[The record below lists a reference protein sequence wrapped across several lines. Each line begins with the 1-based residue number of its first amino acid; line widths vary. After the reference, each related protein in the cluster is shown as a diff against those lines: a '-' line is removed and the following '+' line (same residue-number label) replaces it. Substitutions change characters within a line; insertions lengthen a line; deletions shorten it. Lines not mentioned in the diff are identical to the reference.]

1 MQVDD
6 PVGAISVH
14 GVNGAWG
21 VLSLGLFADG
31 TYGEGWNGTH
41 WYKIGD
47 ALKWFDHALSTDEI
61 AKMATNLHLTPD
73 KIAETGVTGLFYG
86 NWSQFFAECIGVA
99 ANFIWVFASAYAF
112 FWVIEK
118 LIGNRVKPAVELQGL
133 DVPEMGVLGYINE
146 DPKTPEGHVSG
157 AGGAA
162 PGRAATRRSQALHRG
177 RGRRQPRR
185 SDDRLGNRVRT
196 QRQQAVAGLLGG
208 LSRHDDVQRQPL
220 PIPRGRRRSGQDE
233 PGAASQTVPANEIRQ
248 RSRRGGALTAWHE
261 TSRDRQGAGRRPL
274 PDGRGS
280 SPDNPRR
287 CRGLMILADATPAAT
302 EQALALPV
310 WAVLPFAL
318 LLLAVA
324 VMPLA
329 AEPFWRKNRNKA
341 LVAALL
347 AAPVVV
353 FLLCIGPATGWRSTD
368 ALLHEVG
375 QYGSFIILLA
385 SLYTISG
392 GIVLRGPTH
401 PSATANTLFLLGGA
415 VLANLI
421 GTTGASI
428 LLIRPV
434 LQLNRGRRYGA
445 HVPVFFIFIVS
456 NVGGLLTPLGDPPLF
471 LGFLNGVDFLWTL
484 TLLPQWLIAN
494 GVLLAVFCVW
504 DALSLRREP
513 RLTALEHRPTRPL
526 RLQGLYNV
534 VFLLGVAIAVLMQS
548 PKLGSLCGTWLSQF
562 VPCGPLTLV
571 SPWGE
576 ALMAAMALLSL
587 ALTPRA
593 VRRANEFS
601 LGRDR
606 RGRRAVRR
614 HLRHHDA
621 RPGVAREQG
630 PRFGL
635 TQPWEFFWL
644 SGRSRPSST
653 TRPPT

>member
-1 MQVDD
+1 M
-6 PVGAISVH
+6 
-14 GVNGAWG
+14 
-21 VLSLGLFADG
+21 
-31 TYGEGWNGTH
+31 
-41 WYKIGD
+41 
-47 ALKWFDHALSTDEI
+47 
-61 AKMATNLHLTPD
+61 
-73 KIAETGVTGLFYG
+73 
-86 NWSQFFAECIGVA
+86 
-99 ANFIWVFASAYAF
+99 
-112 FWVIEK
+112 
-118 LIGNRVKPAVELQGL
+118 
-133 DVPEMGVLGYINE
+133 
-146 DPKTPEGHVSG
+146 
-157 AGGAA
+157 
-162 PGRAATRRSQALHRG
+162 
-177 RGRRQPRR
+177 
-185 SDDRLGNRVRT
+185 
-196 QRQQAVAGLLGG
+196 
-208 LSRHDDVQRQPL
+208 
-220 PIPRGRRRSGQDE
+220 
-233 PGAASQTVPANEIRQ
+233 
-248 RSRRGGALTAWHE
+248 
-261 TSRDRQGAGRRPL
+261 
-274 PDGRGS
+274 
-280 SPDNPRR
+280 
-287 CRGLMILADATPAAT
+287 
-302 EQALALPV
+302 
-310 WAVLPFAL
+310 
-318 LLLAVA
+318 
-324 VMPLA
+324 
-329 AEPFWRKNRNKA
+329 
-341 LVAALL
+341 
-347 AAPVVV
+347 
-353 FLLCIGPATGWRSTD
+353 
-368 ALLHEVG
+368 
-375 QYGSFIILLA
+375 
-385 SLYTISG
+385 
-392 GIVLRGPTH
+392 
-401 PSATANTLFLLGGA
+401 FLLGGA

-601 LGRDR
+601 WGAIVEV
-606 RGRRAVRR
+606 AV
-614 HLRHHDA
+614 LFA
-621 RPGVAREQG
+621 GIFVTMTPALVWLREQG

-644 SGRSRPSST
+644 SGALSSVLDNAPTYVTFATLAAVPHGDFGWLAQNHPLLLQAVSLRVRLHGGQHLHRQRPQPDGPGGRGRGGGPHAVVLRLFAVQRPDPAAGVRTDHAVVFPSRMTEKRGNVAGRSRRRSSDDPYSEDV
-653 TRPPT
+653 RQ